1 MIRLGITFDRRMRMV
16 TNQEKDDPPRSERP
30 HDQRRRTSA
39 RLPQID
45 GMLNVDKPAGI
56 TSMDVLRRIKR
67 ASGQKRVGHG
77 GTLDP
82 FATGVIPV
90 CFGQATRMMEYL
102 IDGTRVYRAKIE
114 LGVETDTYDSE
125 GTVTRRADA
134 SGIARRDLEAAV
146 DNFKGNIEQ
155 VPPMY
160 SALKRNGKRLYELA
174 RAGIEVEREPR
185 KVEVSDIDFKDWSP
199 PVLDLEV
206 HCGRGFYVRSLAY
219 DLGRL
224 LGCGGHLKSL
234 IRLRSGPFD
243 ISDALT
249 LDQAE
254 QCFEDGSW
262 RDRMHPPDMAVDSL
276 RALIVGRQAEENIGH
291 GRPLPASMRM
301 PESRSNERCR
311 VYSLDGRFLAMMSFN
326 SSTREWQS
334 NRVFNL
340 SYQSGEQT
348 GGTTI
353 S

>member
-1 MIRLGITFDRRMRMV
+1 
-16 TNQEKDDPPRSERP
+16 
-30 HDQRRRTSA
+30 
-39 RLPQID
+39 
-45 GMLNVDKPAGI
+45 MLNVDKPEGI

-102 IDGTRVYRAKIE
+102 IEGTRVYRAVIE
-114 LGVETDTYDSE
+114 LGVETDTFDSQ
-125 GTVTRRADA
+125 GAVTGEADA

-146 DNFKGNIEQ
+146 ASFEGTIEQ

-160 SALKRNGKRLYELA
+160 SALKRKGKRLYELA
-174 RAGIEVEREPR
+174 RAGIEVDREPR
-185 KVEVSDIDFKDWSP
+185 RVEVIDIDFKDWSP
-199 PVLDLEV
+199 PLLGLDV
-206 HCGRGFYVRSLAY
+206 QCGRGFYVRSLAH
-219 DLGRL
+219 DLGKL

-234 IRLRSGPFD
+234 NRLRSGPFD

-262 RDRMHPPDMAVDSL
+262 QDWLYPLDMAVDSL
-276 RALIVGRQAEENIGH
+276 RAFIVGSQAEQMIRH
-291 GRPLPASMRM
+291 GRSLPAGLRI
-301 PESRSNERCR
+301 PLSRRNERCR
-311 VYSLDGRFLAMMSFN
+311 VYSLDGRFLALMSFN
-326 SSTREWQS
+326 TSTREWRS

-340 SYQSGEQT
+340 SYQLGEHT
-348 GGTTI
+348 G
-353 S
+353 